1 MYHLQANMAIVKN
14 QNTYHDHRVPCHCKI
29 NEESLIALKK
39 YDALKL
45 NETDKQYASR
55 DCVLQPESY

>member
-1 MYHLQANMAIVKN
+1 MPLQG
-14 QNTYHDHRVPCHCKI
+14 
-29 NEESLIALKK
+29 NEESLIPLKR

-55 DCVLQPESY
+55 DCVLQPESTN